1 MKLHRGPGS
10 AMAPRR
16 WGYTCPV
23 RSNSIAQRRGGHA
36 RQRMRPHNR
45 PARVVDEGAT
55 LLSHGPPARART
67 EASGGDRGEER
78 RVLRGLGSAE
88 SVGSKGRQANL
99 DSADR
104 YATQKVR
111 CALTL
116 LVARRRLAR
125 ALPPLA
131 PSRCRLAPAP
141 TPPGPTPSSSSASL
155 FLGRSARPTSHAPSH
170 ALSEERSPER
180 APQLAPPPPSRR
192 ATPSRRSFAPGHPF
206 NVMAASVELPCFR
219 AAYGLTLHAKA
230 APVPRVETGR
240 RVLAAWR
247 YMHMSV
253 E

>member
-1 MKLHRGPGS
+1 MKLDRGPGS
-10 AMAPRR
+10 ATAPRR

-55 LLSHGPPARART
+55 LPSHGPPARART
-67 EASGGDRGEER
+67 EASGGDHGEER
-78 RVLRGLGSAE
+78 RVLRGLGSN
-88 SVGSKGRQANL
+88 GRQANL

-104 YATQKVR
+104 YATLR

-141 TPPGPTPSSSSASL
+141 TPPGPTPSSPSASL
-155 FLGRSARPTSHAPSH
+155 FLGRSVRPTSHSLMRQWRRGVAC
-170 ALSEERSPER
+170 SPR
-180 APQLAPPPPSRR
+180 GDIHL
-192 ATPSRRSFAPGHPF
+192 
-206 NVMAASVELPCFR
+206 SVELIP
-219 AAYGLTLHAKA
+219 
-230 APVPRVETGR
+230 
-240 RVLAAWR
+240 
-247 YMHMSV
+247 
-253 E
+253 

>member
-1 MKLHRGPGS
+1 MSSTIKLDSPASRRPCSAANASIQQACTRG
-10 AMAPRR
+10 
-16 WGYTCPV
+16 
-23 RSNSIAQRRGGHA
+23 RRGCHSPEPWSAGA
-36 RQRMRPHNR
+36 R
-45 PARVVDEGAT
+45 
-55 LLSHGPPARART
+55 S
-67 EASGGDRGEER
+67 DRGEWWGPRGGAARAAGARIGRVGWIER
-78 RVLRGLGSAE
+78 SAGQPRLGRS
-88 SVGSKGRQANL
+88 L
-99 DSADR
+99 R
-104 YATQKVR
+104 YAKVR

>member
-1 MKLHRGPGS
+1 ML
-10 AMAPRR
+10 RR
-16 WGYTCPV
+16 
-23 RSNSIAQRRGGHA
+23 
-36 RQRMRPHNR
+36 
-45 PARVVDEGAT
+45 
-55 LLSHGPPARART
+55 
-67 EASGGDRGEER
+67 
-78 RVLRGLGSAE
+78 LGSVG

-99 DSADR
+99 DSAGR
-104 YATQKVR
+104 YAG
-111 CALTL
+111 
-116 LVARRRLAR
+116 ARRCDPSSRGGASHGR
-125 ALPPLA
+125 APPPA

-155 FLGRSARPTSHAPSH
+155 FLGRSARPTSHAPLH